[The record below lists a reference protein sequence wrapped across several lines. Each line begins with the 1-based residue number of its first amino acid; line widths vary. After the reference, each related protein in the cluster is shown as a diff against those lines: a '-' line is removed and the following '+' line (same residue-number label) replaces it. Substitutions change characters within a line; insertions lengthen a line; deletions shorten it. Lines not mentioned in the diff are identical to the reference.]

1 MAFDKLRLFPKRLIW
16 PGYFS
21 SVIYLLARAELFKT
35 VIPSFQVWD
44 MAGFIG
50 STLWLIWLILTGI
63 KFLKVK
69 IDS

>member
-1 MAFDKLRLFPKRLIW
+1 MAFDKLRLFPKWLTW
-16 PGYFS
+16 FGYFS
-21 SVIYLLARAELFKT
+21 SAIYLLAQAELFTT
-35 VIPSFQVWD
+35 VIPSFPVWD

-50 STLWLIWLILTGI
+50 SALWLIWLIFLGI